1 MFADKIPEFG
11 TDQERQYW
19 IISFY
24 ESQIKSFLNNI
35 GRETINGVKIT
46 SRLIKV
52 TMERY
57 TKLLEKYS
65 ATNW

>member
-1 MFADKIPEFG
+1 MFADKIPKFG
-11 TDQERQYW
+11 TNQERQYW

>member
-1 MFADKIPEFG
+1 MFADKIPKFR

-24 ESQIKSFLNNI
+24 ESQIKSFLRSER
-35 GRETINGVKIT
+35 GETNNGVKIT
-46 SRLIKV
+46 SKLIKV

-57 TKLLEKYS
+57 TRLLEKYS

>member
-1 MFADKIPEFG
+1 MFADKIPKFG
-11 TDQERQYW
+11 TEREEQHW

-35 GRETINGVKIT
+35 GKETKNGVKIT

>member
-1 MFADKIPEFG
+1 MFADRIPEFR

-24 ESQIKSFLNNI
+24 ESQIKSFLKNA
-35 GRETINGVKIT
+35 GKETKDGVKIT

-57 TKLLEKYS
+57 MILLEKYS

>member
-1 MFADKIPEFG
+1 MFADKIPEFR
-11 TDQERQYW
+11 TKREEQHW

-24 ESQIKSFLNNI
+24 ESQIKSFLKNI
-35 GRETINGVKIT
+35 GKETRDGVKIT

-57 TKLLEKYS
+57 TRLLEKYS

>member
-1 MFADKIPEFG
+1 MVADKIPKFR
-11 TDQERQYW
+11 TNQERQYW

-24 ESQIKSFLNNI
+24 ESQIKSFLTNA
-35 GRETINGVKIT
+35 GKETENGVKIT
-46 SRLIKV
+46 SSLIKV

>member
-1 MFADKIPEFG
+1 MFADRIPEFR

-24 ESQIKSFLNNI
+24 ESQIKSFLKNI
-35 GRETINGVKIT
+35 GKETTDGVKIT

-57 TKLLEKYS
+57 TSLLEKYS

>member
-1 MFADKIPEFG
+1 MFADKIPEFK

-57 TKLLEKYS
+57 TRLLEKYS

>member
-1 MFADKIPEFG
+1 MFADKIPEFR
-11 TDQERQYW
+11 TKRERQYW

-35 GRETINGVKIT
+35 GKETENGVKIT

>member
-11 TDQERQYW
+11 SDQERQYW

-35 GRETINGVKIT
+35 GKETVNGVKIT

>member
-1 MFADKIPEFG
+1 MFEDKIPNFITKKEL
-11 TDQERQYW
+11 QYW

-35 GRETINGVKIT
+35 GKETINGVKIT

>member
-11 TDQERQYW
+11 TEREQQHW

-24 ESQIKSFLNNI
+24 ESQIKRFLNNI
-35 GRETINGVKIT
+35 GKETTNGIKIT

>member
-1 MFADKIPEFG
+1 MFADKIPEFR

-24 ESQIKSFLNNI
+24 ESQIKSFLNNT
-35 GRETINGVKIT
+35 GKETENGVKIT

-57 TKLLEKYS
+57 TRLLEKYS

>member
-1 MFADKIPEFG
+1 MFADKIPEFR
-11 TDQERQYW
+11 TEREQQHW

-35 GRETINGVKIT
+35 GKETVNGVKIT

>member
-1 MFADKIPEFG
+1 MFADKIPEFR
-11 TDQERQYW
+11 TKRERQYW

-35 GRETINGVKIT
+35 GKETTNGVKIT

>member
-1 MFADKIPEFG
+1 MFADKIPEFR
-11 TDQERQYW
+11 TNQERQYW

-24 ESQIKSFLNNI
+24 ESQIKSFLNNM
-35 GRETINGVKIT
+35 GGETKNGVKIT

-57 TKLLEKYS
+57 TRLLEKYS

>member
-11 TDQERQYW
+11 SEQERQYW

-24 ESQIKSFLNNI
+24 ESQIKGFLNNI

>member
-1 MFADKIPEFG
+1 MFADKIPKFG
-11 TDQERQYW
+11 TEREQQYW

-24 ESQIKSFLNNI
+24 ESQIKSFLNNV
-35 GRETINGVKIT
+35 GKETKNSVKIT

-57 TKLLEKYS
+57 TRLLEKYS

>member
-1 MFADKIPEFG
+1 MYADKIPDFKTER
-11 TDQERQYW
+11 ERQYW
-19 IISFY
+19 IVSFY
-24 ESQIKSFLNNI
+24 ESQIKSFLKNA
-35 GRETINGVKIT
+35 GKETINGVKIT

-57 TKLLEKYS
+57 TRLLEKCS

>member
-1 MFADKIPEFG
+1 MFADKLPEFR

-35 GRETINGVKIT
+35 GKETENGVKIT

>member
-1 MFADKIPEFG
+1 MFADKIPEFR
-11 TDQERQYW
+11 TEREQQYW

-35 GRETINGVKIT
+35 GKETKNGVKIT

>member
-11 TDQERQYW
+11 TDQERQHW

-24 ESQIKSFLNNI
+24 ESQIKSFLKNI
-35 GRETINGVKIT
+35 GKKTKDGVKIT

-52 TMERY
+52 TMKRY
-57 TKLLEKYS
+57 MILLEKYS

>member
-1 MFADKIPEFG
+1 MFADKIPEFR
-11 TDQERQYW
+11 TKRERQYW

-35 GRETINGVKIT
+35 GKETINGVKIT
-46 SRLIKV
+46 SRLIAV

>member
-1 MFADKIPEFG
+1 MFADKIPEFK

-24 ESQIKSFLNNI
+24 ESQIKGFLNNI
-35 GRETINGVKIT
+35 GKETVNGVKIT

>member
-1 MFADKIPEFG
+1 MFADKIPEFR
-11 TDQERQYW
+11 TKRERQYW

-24 ESQIKSFLNNI
+24 ESQIKSFLKNT
-35 GRETINGVKIT
+35 GKETKNGVKIT

>member
-1 MFADKIPEFG
+1 MFADKIPEFK

-35 GRETINGVKIT
+35 GKETVNGVKIT

>member
-1 MFADKIPEFG
+1 MFADKIPEFR
-11 TDQERQYW
+11 TNQDRQYW

-35 GRETINGVKIT
+35 GKETENGVKIT

>member
-1 MFADKIPEFG
+1 MFADKIPEFR

-35 GRETINGVKIT
+35 GKETENGVKIT

>member
-1 MFADKIPEFG
+1 MFADKIPEFR
-11 TDQERQYW
+11 TKRERQYW

-24 ESQIKSFLNNI
+24 ESQIKSFLNNT
-35 GRETINGVKIT
+35 GKETKNGVKIT

>member
-1 MFADKIPEFG
+1 MFADKIPEFR

-24 ESQIKSFLNNI
+24 ESQIKSFLNNM
-35 GRETINGVKIT
+35 GGETKNGVKIT
-46 SRLIKV
+46 SMLIKV

>member
-35 GRETINGVKIT
+35 GKETVNGVKIT

>member
-1 MFADKIPEFG
+1 MFADKIPEFR
-11 TDQERQYW
+11 TKRERQYW
-19 IISFY
+19 IISIY

-57 TKLLEKYS
+57 TRLLEKYS